1 MMGGLLFPFSK
12 KKKKKTFKFLAK
24 RNYNSLLMTHFVAKF
39 ALKSSI
45 IEITL
50 QSSKYAAGFLDN
62 SNSENHPCWWPFCR

>member
-1 MMGGLLFPFSK
+1 MMGGLRFPFS

-62 SNSENHPCWWPFCR
+62 SNSENHPCWWSFCR